1 MYSIIW
7 DKKISIIHLSMPFRN
22 LLSFTGMRNKHK
34 WGFSR
39 RRDNIA
45 FHWRDTIELDLEG
58 YSGFKTVEK
67 LSRERER
74 EYCKQRPLSGKRS
87 GPYKYQQGVNCSA
100 ILITIHQAVTQY
112 LFPKEFLFPIDLLK
126 TFKSYH
132 VRKLPY

>member
-1 MYSIIW
+1 MYLYNFPSKTSVEQIYKW
-7 DKKISIIHLSMPFRN
+7 THNLRLYYYSKQQKSVFHNLRQKKISIIHLCMPFRN

-67 LSRERER
+67 LSRERENTVSKDHYVGR
-74 EYCKQRPLSGKRS
+74 DQDPISTSK
-87 GPYKYQQGVNCSA
+87 V
-100 ILITIHQAVTQY
+100 LIVL
-112 LFPKEFLFPIDLLK
+112 LF
-126 TFKSYH
+126 
-132 VRKLPY
+132 